1 MISLLLGLG
10 NVGRKYFGTRHN
22 VGFDVADR
30 VADLLK
36 AEARPPTDEYRWS
49 VATKGESELVIA
61 WPKLYMNRSGIA
73 ATRLLE
79 RCQLTPDRMLVIVD
93 DFNLPLGKLRFR
105 QRGSDGGHNGLLSLI
120 ESLGTDDFPRLRL
133 GIGTE
138 PEAAPPDKMNAVEFV
153 LGQFIPQERTR
164 VDRMVAT
171 AAAAVLF
178 AIAHPLEE
186 VMAKYNNNPALPDIP

>member
-1 MISLLLGLG
+1 MISLVLGLG
-10 NVGRKYFGTRHN
+10 NVGRKYLGTRHN

-36 AEARPPTDEYRWS
+36 AEAKPQTDEFQWS
-49 VATKGESELVIA
+49 VARAGESELVIA

-79 RCQLTPDRMLVIVD
+79 RCQLTPDRMLVVVD

-105 QRGSDGGHNGLLSLI
+105 QRGSDGGHNGLSSLI

-133 GIGTE
+133 GIGSE
-138 PEAAPPDKMNAVEFV
+138 PQAVPPDTTSAVEFV
-153 LGQFIPQERTR
+153 LGQFTPQERTR

-171 AAAAVLF
+171 AADAVLF
-178 AIAHPLEE
+178 AIAHRLEE
-186 VMAKYNNNPALPDIP
+186 AMAKYNNNPALPDIP